1 MWKLLERLVRSPN
14 IIVVALC
21 VLFLTVLSATIVV
34 WPNQQLLANSW
45 HQQGE
50 LLAREYGHRAAGLL
64 TIDDRIS
71 LTVEARRWT
80 REPLITG
87 LEILDPAGR
96 TITDAGSVTG
106 DDHRSFSSP
115 LYYEEQLLG
124 TLTLWQ
130 DDSNLRA
137 ARLRGTLLI
146 ALTLIVF
153 GGLSAGMMHLY
164 LRRQGHDSQ
173 TVQALLLA
181 HFPELH
187 APATLEPQAR
197 LNHLLRQLGRSH
209 GDALDLLSALRRR
222 LPEHQISEIIS
233 NFRAS
238 DLPGAQTVGALIK
251 IELVNL
257 DALEKKLPP
266 DAVKRLMDF
275 IQQRCDEVM
284 RLYQGEPTQ
293 DPWRFL
299 VQNDIEDG
307 DFVQRALCASYVL
320 DQLLN
325 NMEGWTARPR
335 PEFSVSVMA
344 GPMYA
349 GIQNSRGLPV
359 LTIFG
364 QILKQLDALSSHN
377 QGAQILIGEPV
388 FQYAPLGEIVDAEIY
403 RDIAL
408 PDTQTLEVWRLLG
421 FTENWQRVLDR
432 QVDSLQ
438 DRV

>member
-21 VLFLTVLSATIVV
+21 VLFLTVLSATLLV
-34 WPNQQLLANSW
+34 WPNQQQLEAAW
-45 HQQGE
+45 RQQGE

-71 LTVEARRWT
+71 LTVEARRWA
-80 REPLITG
+80 REPLING
-87 LEILDPAGR
+87 IEIMDPAGR
-96 TITDAGSVTG
+96 TITDAGSVHS
-106 DDHRSFSSP
+106 DDQRNFSTP
-115 LYYEEQLLG
+115 LYYEDQLLG

-130 DDSNLRA
+130 DDSGLRA
-137 ARLRGTLLI
+137 ARLRGAVLI
-146 ALTLIVF
+146 ALTLLVL
-153 GGLSAGMMHLY
+153 GGLSGGMMHLF
-164 LRRQGHDSQ
+164 LRRQARHSDQ
-173 TVQALLLA
+173 TQALLIA

-187 APATLEPQAR
+187 VPETLEPEAR
-197 LNHLLRQLGRSH
+197 LTHLLHQLGRTH
-209 GDALDLLSALRRR
+209 GEALDLLSALRRR
-222 LPEHQISEIIS
+222 LPEHQISEILA

-299 VQNDIEDG
+299 VQNDAEDG

-364 QILKQLDALSSHN
+364 HILKELDALSSHN

-388 FQYAPLGEIVDAEIY
+388 FQYAPLGDIVDAEIY

-408 PDTQTLEVWRLLG
+408 PNTQTLEVWRLLG